1 MATITLVY
9 SILSAAAIALMFT
22 FVLPFMRQLLPGW
35 ELHWYANA
43 ITGVLTVL
51 LISPFLRAMVM
62 KKNHSEEWKALWF
75 ESNRNRLPL
84 LFTILVRG
92 TIAVGFIF
100 YICHYL
106 SRFNNAVII
115 TLGVVAVVLM
125 VVSRT
130 VKQRSI
136 LLERLFVNNL
146 RSRDIEAR
154 AHGKKRPLYEG
165 RLLDRDIHIADF
177 DVPTNSLWMGSS
189 LKALNLGKRYGVH
202 VSSILRGG
210 FRMNIPDGDYVI
222 YPCDR
227 LQVIGSDE
235 QLAKF
240 GHALETDVIKEDL
253 TLENREMKLRQIII
267 SKSSPFVGKTL
278 EESGI
283 RSIYGCMVVGLEEG
297 KENLSPVNPKR
308 RFEEGD
314 IIWLVGE
321 EESLNTIVQ
330 H

>member
-1 MATITLVY
+1 
-9 SILSAAAIALMFT
+9 MFT
-22 FVLPFMRQLLPGW
+22 FVMPFIRQLLPGW
-35 ELHWYANA
+35 DLHWYANG

-62 KKNHSEEWKALWF
+62 KKNRSEEWRTLWA

-84 LFTILVRG
+84 LFTVLVRVM
-92 TIAVGFIF
+92 IALSFIF
-100 YICHYL
+100 YIINHL
-106 SRFNNAVII
+106 SHFRPALGI
-115 TLGVVAVVLM
+115 TLGLVVIVLIVLSRAVK
-125 VVSRT
+125 R
-130 VKQRSI
+130 RSI

-146 RSRDIEAR
+146 RSRDIEAQV
-154 AHGKKRPLYEG
+154 HGKKRPLYEG

-177 DVPTNSLWMGSS
+177 EIPTNSMWMGST
-189 LKALNLGKRYGVH
+189 LKQLNLGKKYGVH

-210 FRMNIPDGDYVI
+210 FRMNIPDGDYVL

-240 GHALETDVIKEDL
+240 RHDLDTDVVKEDL
-253 TLENREMKLRQIII
+253 MMENREMKLRQLILGAD
-267 SKSSPFVGKTL
+267 SPFVGKTL

-283 RSIYGCMVVGLEEG
+283 RSIYSCMVVGLEEG
-297 KENLSPVNPKR
+297 KENLSPVHPKR

-321 EESLNTIVQ
+321 EESLKELFAV